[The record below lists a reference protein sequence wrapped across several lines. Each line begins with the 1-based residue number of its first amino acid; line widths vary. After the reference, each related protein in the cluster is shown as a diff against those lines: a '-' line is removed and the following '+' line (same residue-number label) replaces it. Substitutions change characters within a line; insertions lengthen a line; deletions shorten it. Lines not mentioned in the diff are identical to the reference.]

1 MHEHLNNPLGFS
13 QEENN
18 LRPVHL
24 PGAAGID
31 EAGRG
36 CLAGPV
42 VAAAVF
48 LPDFSGSFSGFSGL
62 TDSKQLSETER
73 LQFEKTVKANSLA
86 WSLGFVWPG
95 EIDRTNILR
104 ATFEAMS
111 LAFAS
116 MLAKVEGKAA
126 AVPEILLIDGN
137 QAIPPGVL
145 LNALWKWKLGEGD
158 ILPQQTVIKGDSRV
172 LAIAAASVLA
182 KTARDRL
189 MLHLDRKY
197 PGFGF
202 GQHKGYGTKF
212 HLEAIKRLGVTPMH
226 RCSFRGCR
234 PEDLG
239 GLSERTGQ
247 KEYAEQSLL
256 LPS

>member
-1 MHEHLNNPLGFS
+1 MQKHLNNPLGFS

-18 LRPVHL
+18 SQPVHL

-48 LPDFSGSFSGFSGL
+48 LPDFSGSFNGFSGL
-62 TDSKQLSETER
+62 TDSKQLSEKER
-73 LQFEKTVKANSLA
+73 LQFEKVIKANSLA

-95 EIDRTNILR
+95 EIDRTDILR

-111 LAFAS
+111 RAFAS
-116 MLAKVEGKAA
+116 MLAMGAGGAA
-126 AVPEILLIDGN
+126 ARPEIILIDGN
-137 QAIPPGVL
+137 QAIPHAFL
-145 LNALWKWKLGEGD
+145 SKALQKWSFGEGD

-189 MLHLDRKY
+189 MLRLDRKY

-212 HLEAIKRLGVTPMH
+212 HLEAIKRLGVSPMH
-226 RCSFRGCR
+226 RCSFKGCR

-239 GLSERTGQ
+239 GLSGKTAEKRA
-247 KEYAEQSLL
+247 AEQNLL